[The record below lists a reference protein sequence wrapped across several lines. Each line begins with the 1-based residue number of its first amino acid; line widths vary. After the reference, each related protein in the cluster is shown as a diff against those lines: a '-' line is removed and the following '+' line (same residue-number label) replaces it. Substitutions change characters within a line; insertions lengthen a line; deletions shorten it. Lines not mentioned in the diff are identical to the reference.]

1 MTMMSLK
8 KKRLVVL
15 RVLAFVAICA
25 VPVSGWSQATP
36 TSAAPI
42 LEVKRFIVEGD
53 NPLSPEETQTILA
66 PHLGVHKSLTT
77 IEAAASALEQVLRDR
92 GYSFHRVIV
101 PAQRPTGGE
110 LKLQVL
116 SFPLNEVTV
125 TGNEHFSSENILR
138 SLPALQ
144 PGKSPDLKVLSS
156 QLGLA
161 NEHPSKR
168 LTINI
173 KESTRRD
180 ALDAEVRVR
189 DGKVIQPFISL
200 TGHTRDFDNTI
211 NRNTGYT
218 RLTLGVQHG
227 NLFDRD
233 HVATLAYTTSPEEVS
248 NVTQYGIFYWLPFYG
263 YNTSLNAYWTKSD
276 INTGTVGLGGQS
288 FDVSGR
294 GEFYGIRATYALPRM
309 DEVSQNVSVAIDDRY
324 FESTLSTTGLVQ
336 SVPVGSRPLS
346 LRYTVRK
353 EQPQSTFGGYAEY
366 VMNMGG
372 ARADSDTEYAISSL
386 RTGVN
391 PGPNWNA
398 WRWAVEGHRV
408 FAGNWVAIG
417 RLRGQYADEP
427 LIPGE
432 QFGVGGP
439 GSVRG
444 LRERETAGD
453 RGYSLNLELQAPDVG
468 AGLLPFVFYDQGY
481 RKYVS
486 PVPGLPVKDSA
497 SSLGAGL
504 RWNWQKNLDVSVTY
518 ANVLN
523 GVAVGTPS
531 GHDQL
536 LFSAFY
542 RF

>member
-1 MTMMSLK
+1 MMISK
-8 KKRLVVL
+8 NNQWIVL
-15 RVLAFVAICA
+15 RAFAFAICIGPA
-25 VPVSGWSQATP
+25 AGWCQEKPVAS
-36 TSAAPI
+36 API
-42 LEVKRFIVEGD
+42 LEIKRFVVEGD
-53 NPLSPEETQTILA
+53 NPLSPEETQAILA
-66 PHLGVHKSLTT
+66 PHLGVHRSLTT
-77 IEAAASALEQVLRDR
+77 IEAAASALEQALRDR

-101 PAQRPTGGE
+101 PAQRPSGGE

-125 TGNEHFSSENILR
+125 TGNEHFSTENILR
-138 SLPALQ
+138 SLPGLE
-144 PGKSPDLKVLSS
+144 PGKSPDLKALSS

-173 KESTRRD
+173 KESARRD

-189 DGKVIQPFISL
+189 DGKVIQPFVSL

-233 HVATLAYTTSPEEVS
+233 HVATFAYTTSPEEVS
-248 NVTQYGIFYWLPFYG
+248 NVTQYGVFYWLPFYG

-309 DEVSQNVSVAIDDRY
+309 GEINQTVSVAIDDRY
-324 FESTLSTTGLVQ
+324 FKSTLSTTGLVQ
-336 SVPVGSRPLS
+336 TVPVGSRPLS

-366 VMNMGG
+366 VVNMGG

-391 PGPNWNA
+391 PGPHWNA
-398 WRWAVEGHRV
+398 WRWALEGHQV
-408 FAGNWVAIG
+408 FARNWVAIG

-432 QFGVGGP
+432 QFGLGGA

-468 AGLLPFVFYDQGY
+468 GGILPFVFYDQGY

-486 PVPGLPVKDSA
+486 PVPGLPDKDSV
-497 SSLGAGL
+497 SSLGAGM